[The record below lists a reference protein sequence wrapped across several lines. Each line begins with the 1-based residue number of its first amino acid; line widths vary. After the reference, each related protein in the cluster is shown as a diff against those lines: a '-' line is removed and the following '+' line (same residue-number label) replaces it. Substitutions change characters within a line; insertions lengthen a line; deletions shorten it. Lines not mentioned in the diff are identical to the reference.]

1 MGTPY
6 LQIPLV
12 YQYNIS
18 TLLVPN
24 PGPQAPLLSS
34 WLSLEF
40 VSKLN
45 VHTQLGE
52 GKETWAASPS
62 GWQQQHWL
70 WWYHNLAQG
79 GNAGPLTHLTHT
91 SPPSSWFSEHTYYSY
106 PIVWRQRE
114 TLHSLQYCLQAR
126 GAYTPVLTL
135 VANTRFHTHIQFS
148 PVAGIDIWLESEIT
162 QNNS

>member
-52 GKETWAASPS
+52 GKET
-62 GWQQQHWL
+62 
-70 WWYHNLAQG
+70 
-79 GNAGPLTHLTHT
+79 
-91 SPPSSWFSEHTYYSY
+91 
-106 PIVWRQRE
+106 
-114 TLHSLQYCLQAR
+114 
-126 GAYTPVLTL
+126 
-135 VANTRFHTHIQFS
+135 
-148 PVAGIDIWLESEIT
+148 
-162 QNNS
+162 